1 MLGWLSAADAVPD
14 LVWSLSDQDASVRT
28 QASWALGEM
37 HTAPAQLALSQ
48 VANAEAARPILQTA
62 GTAARPTV
70 GSTNP
75 DRQNEAPLPAV
86 LPGALAQTLLLN
98 RWILAALATV
108 LALAI
113 LAATVLLVWN
123 GPRHHLKPS

>member
-1 MLGWLSAADAVPD
+1 
-14 LVWSLSDQDASVRT
+14 VRT

-70 GSTNP
+70 GSTDP
-75 DRQNEAPLPAV
+75 DRQKGAPLPAAV
-86 LPGALAQTLLLN
+86 PGALAQTLLN

-123 GPRHHLKPS
+123 GPRRHAKPC

>member
-28 QASWALGEM
+28 QANWALGEM
-37 HTAPAQLALSQ
+37 HTAPAQLALGQ

-70 GSTNP
+70 GSTDP
-75 DRQNEAPLPAV
+75 ERQNEAPLPAA
-86 LPGALAQTLLLN
+86 LPDALAQTLLN

-113 LAATVLLVWN
+113 LAAMVLLVWN

>member
-1 MLGWLSAADAVPD
+1 M
-14 LVWSLSDQDASVRT
+14 RT

-75 DRQNEAPLPAV
+75 DRQNEAPLPAA
-86 LPGALAQTLLLN
+86 LPDALAHTLLN

-123 GPRHHLKPS
+123 GPRRHAKPC